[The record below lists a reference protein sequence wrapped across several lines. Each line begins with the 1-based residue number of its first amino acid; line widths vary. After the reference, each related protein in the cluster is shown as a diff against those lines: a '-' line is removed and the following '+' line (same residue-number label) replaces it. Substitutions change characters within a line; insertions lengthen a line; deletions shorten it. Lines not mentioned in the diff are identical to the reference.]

1 MTDTQIVLQAFLQVI
16 KNFLPAIIFFIVGL
30 AVLAVEERRERN
42 ARSKTK
48 TKTSPTE
55 F

>member
-30 AVLAVEERRERN
+30 AYIGWDERRDKQ
-42 ARSKTK
+42 SKKKRTYRR
-48 TKTSPTE
+48 
-55 F
+55 